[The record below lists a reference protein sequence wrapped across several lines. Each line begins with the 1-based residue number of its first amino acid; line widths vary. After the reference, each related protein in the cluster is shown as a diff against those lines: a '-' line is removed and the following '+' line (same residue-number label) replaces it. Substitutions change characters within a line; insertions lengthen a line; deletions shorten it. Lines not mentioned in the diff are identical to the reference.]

1 MRFTRDRRGQSVVV
15 GTVILFGFLILAL
28 ASYQAFAVPAQNN
41 QAEFEHSQDVQSDME
56 DLRASLLD
64 VRDARQ
70 DPYQRPVRVSLG
82 TRYNS
87 RLFTVNP
94 PRPEGSL
101 TTQDRGNLSISG
113 ANVVNQDFDNTE
125 PLFDR
130 EHRTRLL
137 TYRPNYNEYRNPPR
151 TTFEHSLLYNRFEG
165 ANRTVTGQRTIDGD
179 DRQLSLV
186 AYSNDIDRQGLS
198 TTIDPETIDGPTP
211 TIPIEGDDGTF
222 TVTLPTHSPSVW
234 TDLIGNTT
242 DTGELNARVVDN
254 TTQSVTVELEG
265 EWNLQMARVG
275 YEGRTVDKTPFSNVT
290 GPDTATGS
298 NQTGSSPA
306 GQGGESVWTE
316 TDQTE
321 RVSTSGG
328 LVSNIGSINA
338 IVLSNPRVSPINP
351 ESGEIS
357 ENSRFFRLSFTVG
370 DPPGSGQRYVFVFP
384 EDPDD
389 SMFEIENGQITA
401 TDSVPI
407 SVFREDSTGVT
418 KIIDEKEIRR
428 DALNSWYQNQVDL
441 NLLDEGAYTEPAEVR
456 DDLAE
461 IREYLFENS
470 GQEAYITDVTG
481 RTDLTLDTRRVID
494 VQDDIEAGDG
504 EFSVTT
510 RNLEGL
516 DDGFVV
522 VENRN
527 SDESISFSSAEGD
540 TTQIDADDVGGLED
554 GDEIV
559 GILYTDDTQQT
570 ELSRDQEF
578 VEDAPP
584 AQFGQLD
591 AESTTRGNSDNIRTV
606 TFDWTS
612 TGGVDTVTFETRTTD
627 GGFVDGT
634 SPTPPQEGSVS
645 LNGANNNQLELSA
658 TIQGSGGSETCTV
671 TIAGE
676 TTVTKQDFDCTAE

>member
-290 GPDTATGS
+290 RIDDERAAGNISRTFNVEWDKSEPVRIVEGETDNVPVVVTDRESGDPIEAASIDASFVTTAGSGTLTPIVDEDTNPFGRTTVVFDASEASAGDEFDVYA
-298 NQTGSSPA
+298 SSGDDVDRIAVEIIEEGEGTMADRASIEDGVYEPFGGA
-306 GQGGESVWTE
+306 NSEIEFTIVNAEGGES
-316 TDQTE
+316 
-321 RVSTSGG
+321 
-328 LVSNIGSINA
+328 I
-338 IVLSNPRVSPINP
+338 
-351 ESGEIS
+351 
-357 ENSRFFRLSFTVG
+357 
-370 DPPGSGQRYVFVFP
+370 
-384 EDPDD
+384 
-389 SMFEIENGQITA
+389 
-401 TDSVPI
+401 
-407 SVFREDSTGVT
+407 
-418 KIIDEKEIRR
+418 
-428 DALNSWYQNQVDL
+428 
-441 NLLDEGAYTEPAEVR
+441 
-456 DDLAE
+456 
-461 IREYLFENS
+461 
-470 GQEAYITDVTG
+470 ITDVRIDSTNTG
-481 RTDLTLDTRRVID
+481 ATFVNN
-494 VQDDIEAGDG
+494 QGAG
-504 EFSVTT
+504 
-510 RNLEGL
+510 
-516 DDGFVV
+516 
-522 VENRN
+522 
-527 SDESISFSSAEGD
+527 
-540 TTQIDADDVGGLED
+540 
-554 GDEIV
+554 
-559 GILYTDDTQQT
+559 
-570 ELSRDQEF
+570 
-578 VEDAPP
+578 
-584 AQFGQLD
+584 
-591 AESTTRGNSDNIRTV
+591 STFR
-606 TFDWTS
+606 
-612 TGGVDTVTFETRTTD
+612 TD
-627 GGFVDGT
+627 GGTTLFEDRIDIGSTDAETVSINDLAIADDDDIAVLLGQFRT
-634 SPTPPQEGSVS
+634 GQDNPGRVNMQSQQVTITLFFDDDSQETF
-645 LNGANNNQLELSA
+645 
-658 TIQGSGGSETCTV
+658 TIQ
-671 TIAGE
+671 
-676 TTVTKQDFDCTAE
+676 AE